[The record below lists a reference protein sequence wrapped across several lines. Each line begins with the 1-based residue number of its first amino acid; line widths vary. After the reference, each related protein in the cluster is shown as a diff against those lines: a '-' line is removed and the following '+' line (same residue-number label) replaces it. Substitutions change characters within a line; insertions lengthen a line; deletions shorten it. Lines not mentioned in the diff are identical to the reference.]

1 MKRDIKISLYAV
13 NERNTLSR
21 PIVELYVPRLVAQRY
36 PGSLMSAR
44 TVSLVALL
52 AAPLLTGCVT
62 TPGGVSEAEL
72 DRFEKTNRAIY
83 KFNKGVDTAVI
94 KPVTQGYRAVVP
106 GIARRGVSNALD
118 NVDEPLSFINAV
130 LQGKF
135 KVAFRAVDRF
145 MINST
150 FGVAGLFD
158 HATEMGLPKQEEDFG
173 QTLAAWGVG
182 SGPYIMLPLLG
193 PSTLRDTVGFGVDS
207 VTDPWP
213 KFQKHVAGLNGTERI
228 GVTAGEAI
236 DLRSRLID
244 TADPLLATAL
254 DEYATVRAAYLQQRL
269 SDIYDGD
276 PPEDD
281 FTPTFDDE
289 TPPHAMPGENA
300 ASEPA
305 DTLAPATDEAPMP
318 TPESDTGE
326 PKAETVTP

>member
-1 MKRDIKISLYAV
+1 
-13 NERNTLSR
+13 
-21 PIVELYVPRLVAQRY
+21 
-36 PGSLMSAR
+36 MSAR

-52 AAPLLTGCVT
+52 LAGCAT

-83 KFNKGVDTAVI
+83 KFNKGVDTAVL

-150 FGVAGLFD
+150 FGLGGLFD
-158 HATEMGLPKQEEDFG
+158 HASEMGLHKQEEDFG

-182 SGPYIMLPLLG
+182 SGPYVMLPLLG
-193 PSTLRDTVGFGVDS
+193 PSTLRDTVGFGVDT
-207 VTDPWP
+207 VTDPWS

-236 DLRSRLID
+236 DLRSRLVD

-254 DEYATVRAAYLQQRL
+254 DEYATVRAAFLQQRL
-269 SDIYDGD
+269 NDIYDGD

-281 FTPTFDDE
+281 FTPTFEDEAATAAHSESTPPEAAATPETPPAPPPLDE
-289 TPPHAMPGENA
+289 TPAVE
-300 ASEPA
+300 SA
-305 DTLAPATDEAPMP
+305 D
-318 TPESDTGE
+318 E
-326 PKAETVTP
+326 PKAEI

>member
-1 MKRDIKISLYAV
+1 
-13 NERNTLSR
+13 
-21 PIVELYVPRLVAQRY
+21 
-36 PGSLMSAR
+36 MSAR
-44 TVSLVALL
+44 ILSFTALI
-52 AAPLLTGCVT
+52 AAPLLAGCVT

-83 KFNKGVDTAVI
+83 SFNKGVDTAVI

-276 PPEDD
+276 PPEDN

-289 TPPHAMPGENA
+289 TPSGAVPSENVA
-300 ASEPA
+300 APEPA
-305 DTLAPATDEAPMP
+305 DAPAPTTDEAPA
-318 TPESDTGE
+318 PESETDE

>member
-1 MKRDIKISLYAV
+1 M
-13 NERNTLSR
+13 T
-21 PIVELYVPRLVAQRY
+21 
-36 PGSLMSAR
+36 AR

-52 AAPLLTGCVT
+52 AAPLLAGCVT

-83 KFNKGVDTAVI
+83 AFNKGVDTAVL

-135 KVAFRAVDRF
+135 KAAFRAVDRF

-158 HATEMGLPKQEEDFG
+158 HATEMGLHKQEEDFG

-289 TPPHAMPGENA
+289 PLPSAAAEPVDTPL
-300 ASEPA
+300 PA
-305 DTLAPATDEAPMP
+305 TEDAPAFT
-318 TPESDTGE
+318 SDTDE
-326 PKAETVTP
+326 PKAEAVAP

>member
-1 MKRDIKISLYAV
+1 MPARHLSLA
-13 NERNTLSR
+13 
-21 PIVELYVPRLVAQRY
+21 
-36 PGSLMSAR
+36 
-44 TVSLVALL
+44 ALL
-52 AAPLLTGCVT
+52 AVPLLAGCAT

-83 KFNKGVDTAVI
+83 KFNKGVDTAVL

-106 GIARRGVSNALD
+106 GVARRGVSNALD

-145 MINST
+145 LINST

-182 SGPYIMLPLLG
+182 SGPFIMLPLLG
-193 PSTLRDTVGFGVDS
+193 PSTLRDSVGFGVDS

-236 DLRSRLID
+236 DLRSRLVD

-269 SDIYDGD
+269 NDIYDGD

-281 FTPTFDDE
+281 FSDTFTHDSDDS
-289 TPPHAMPGENA
+289 A
-300 ASEPA
+300 PA
-305 DTLAPATDEAPMP
+305 DAPATSAEPAEAVA
-318 TPESDTGE
+318 TESVPQPDDASADE
-326 PKAETVTP
+326 PKAETTP

>member
-1 MKRDIKISLYAV
+1 MSVRVLSLAAM
-13 NERNTLSR
+13 
-21 PIVELYVPRLVAQRY
+21 I
-36 PGSLMSAR
+36 
-44 TVSLVALL
+44 
-52 AAPLLTGCVT
+52 AAPLLAGCVT

-72 DRFEKTNRAIY
+72 DRFEKTNRSIY

-135 KVAFRAVDRF
+135 KVAFRAADRF
-145 MINST
+145 LINST
-150 FGVAGLFD
+150 FGIAGLFD

-213 KFQKHVAGLNGTERI
+213 KFQKHVVGIDGTERI
-228 GVTAGEAI
+228 AVTAGEAI
-236 DLRSRLID
+236 DLRSRLVD

-281 FTPTFDDE
+281 FITPTFEDE
-289 TPPHAMPGENA
+289 ASPAASPENA
-300 ASEPA
+300 AEPVAGSETPE
-305 DTLAPATDEAPMP
+305 APAADEAPAAEYQ
-318 TPESDTGE
+318 TDE
-326 PKAETVTP
+326 PKAQTTAL

>member
-1 MKRDIKISLYAV
+1 M
-13 NERNTLSR
+13 NEMDCKALPRNST
-21 PIVELYVPRLVAQRY
+21 VFRLVAQRD
-36 PGSLMSAR
+36 PGNPMSVRVLSLAAMI
-44 TVSLVALL
+44 
-52 AAPLLTGCVT
+52 AAPLLAGCVA

-72 DRFEKTNRAIY
+72 DRFEKTNRSIY

-135 KVAFRAVDRF
+135 KVAFRAADRF
-145 MINST
+145 LINST
-150 FGVAGLFD
+150 FGIAGLFD

-193 PSTLRDTVGFGVDS
+193 PSTLRDAFGFGVDS

-213 KFQKHVAGLNGTERI
+213 KFQKHVAGLDGTERI
-228 GVTAGEAI
+228 AVTAGEAI
-236 DLRSRLID
+236 DLRSRLVD

-281 FTPTFDDE
+281 FITPTFEDESSPTAEPVAGSETPEAPAADE
-289 TPPHAMPGENA
+289 TPA
-300 ASEPA
+300 AEYQ
-305 DTLAPATDEAPMP
+305 TD
-318 TPESDTGE
+318 E
-326 PKAETVTP
+326 PKAETATP

>member
-1 MKRDIKISLYAV
+1 M
-13 NERNTLSR
+13 T
-21 PIVELYVPRLVAQRY
+21 
-36 PGSLMSAR
+36 AR

-52 AAPLLTGCVT
+52 AAPLLAGCVT

-83 KFNKGVDTAVI
+83 AFNKGVDTAVL

-135 KVAFRAVDRF
+135 KAAFRAVDRF

-158 HATEMGLPKQEEDFG
+158 HATEMGLHKQEEDFG

-289 TPPHAMPGENA
+289 PLPSAA
-300 ASEPA
+300 ASQPVDTPLPA
-305 DTLAPATDEAPMP
+305 TEDAPAP
-318 TPESDTGE
+318 TSDTDE
-326 PKAETVTP
+326 PKAEAIAP

>member
-1 MKRDIKISLYAV
+1 M
-13 NERNTLSR
+13 T
-21 PIVELYVPRLVAQRY
+21 
-36 PGSLMSAR
+36 AR

-52 AAPLLTGCVT
+52 AAPLLAGCVT

-83 KFNKGVDTAVI
+83 AFNKGVDTAVL

-118 NVDEPLSFINAV
+118 NIDEPLSFINAV

-135 KVAFRAVDRF
+135 KAAFRAVDRF

-158 HATEMGLPKQEEDFG
+158 HATEMGLHKQEEDFG

-289 TPPHAMPGENA
+289 PLPSAAAEPVDTPL
-300 ASEPA
+300 PA
-305 DTLAPATDEAPMP
+305 TEDAPAP
-318 TPESDTGE
+318 TSDTDE
-326 PKAETVTP
+326 PKAEAVAP

>member
-1 MKRDIKISLYAV
+1 
-13 NERNTLSR
+13 
-21 PIVELYVPRLVAQRY
+21 
-36 PGSLMSAR
+36 MSAR
-44 TVSLVALL
+44 TVSLVAFL
-52 AAPLLTGCVT
+52 AAPLLAGCVT

-83 KFNKGVDTAVI
+83 SFNKGVDTAVL

-135 KVAFRAVDRF
+135 KVAFRAADRF
-145 MINST
+145 LINST
-150 FGVAGLFD
+150 FGLAGLFD
-158 HATEMGLPKQEEDFG
+158 HATEMGLTKQEEDFG

-213 KFQKHVAGLNGTERI
+213 KFQKDVASLSGTERL

-236 DLRSRLID
+236 DLRSRLVD

-269 SDIYDGD
+269 HDIYDGD
-276 PPEDD
+276 PPEDN

-289 TPPHAMPGENA
+289 TPPAAAPSEDAA
-300 ASEPA
+300 ASES
-305 DTLAPATDEAPMP
+305 ATDEAPA
-318 TPESDTGE
+318 TESDTDE

>member
-1 MKRDIKISLYAV
+1 M
-13 NERNTLSR
+13 T
-21 PIVELYVPRLVAQRY
+21 
-36 PGSLMSAR
+36 AR
-44 TVSLVALL
+44 TVSLFALL
-52 AAPLLTGCVT
+52 AAAPLLAGCVT

-83 KFNKGVDTAVI
+83 KFNKGVDTVVL

-106 GIARRGVSNALD
+106 GVARRGVSNALD

-150 FGVAGLFD
+150 FGLAGLFD

-193 PSTLRDTVGFGVDS
+193 PSTLRDTVGFGVDT
-207 VTDPWP
+207 VTDPWS
-213 KFQKHVAGLNGTERI
+213 KFQKHVAGLNGTERL

-236 DLRSRLID
+236 DLRSRLVD

-269 SDIYDGD
+269 HDIYDGD
-276 PPEDD
+276 PPEDN

-289 TPPHAMPGENA
+289 TPHAAPSDSAA
-300 ASEPA
+300 ASDPA
-305 DTLAPATDEAPMP
+305 DAPAPPADKTPAPQADP
-318 TPESDTGE
+318 AQPE
-326 PKAETVTP
+326 PKTVTP

>member
-1 MKRDIKISLYAV
+1 M
-13 NERNTLSR
+13 T
-21 PIVELYVPRLVAQRY
+21 
-36 PGSLMSAR
+36 AR

-52 AAPLLTGCVT
+52 AASLLAGCVT

-83 KFNKGVDTAVI
+83 AFNKGVDTAVL

-135 KVAFRAVDRF
+135 KAAFRAVDRF

-158 HATEMGLPKQEEDFG
+158 HATEMGLHKQEEDFG

-289 TPPHAMPGENA
+289 PLPSAAAEPVDTPL
-300 ASEPA
+300 PA
-305 DTLAPATDEAPMP
+305 TEDAPAFT
-318 TPESDTGE
+318 SDTDE
-326 PKAETVTP
+326 PKAEAVAP

>member
-1 MKRDIKISLYAV
+1 
-13 NERNTLSR
+13 
-21 PIVELYVPRLVAQRY
+21 
-36 PGSLMSAR
+36 MSAR
-44 TVSLVALL
+44 IAALIAL
-52 AAPLLTGCVT
+52 AAAPLLAGCVT
-62 TPGGVSEAEL
+62 APGGVSEAEL

-118 NVDEPLSFINAV
+118 NVDEPLSLINAV

-135 KVAFRAVDRF
+135 KAAFRAVDRF

-193 PSTLRDTVGFGVDS
+193 PSTLRDTVGFGVDT
-207 VTDPWP
+207 VTDPWS
-213 KFQKHVAGLNGTERI
+213 KFQKHVAGLDSTQRL
-228 GVTAGEAI
+228 GVTGGEVI
-236 DLRSRLID
+236 DLRSRLVD

-276 PPEDD
+276 PPEDN
-281 FTPTFDDE
+281 FTPSFEDE
-289 TPPHAMPGENA
+289 AAPAVPADTAEEPEP

-305 DTLAPATDEAPMP
+305 PEATP
-318 TPESDTGE
+318 TNSTGDSTTIEPEFETG
-326 PKAETVTP
+326 AF

>member
-1 MKRDIKISLYAV
+1 MFTRALAV
-13 NERNTLSR
+13 L
-21 PIVELYVPRLVAQRY
+21 
-36 PGSLMSAR
+36 
-44 TVSLVALL
+44 ALTAT
-52 AAPLLTGCVT
+52 AACAT

-83 KFNKGVDTAVI
+83 KFNKGVDGAI
-94 KPVTQGYRAVVP
+94 LKPVTQGYRAVVP

-135 KVAFRAVDRF
+135 KAAFRAADRF
-145 MINST
+145 LVNST
-150 FGVAGLFD
+150 LGIGGLFD
-158 HATEMGLPKQEEDFG
+158 HATDMGLPKQEEDFG

-182 SGPYIMLPLLG
+182 SGPFIMLPLLG
-193 PSTLRDTVGFGVDS
+193 PSTLRDTVGFGVDT

-213 KFQKHVAGLNGTERI
+213 MFQKDVIGLNGMERL

-269 SDIYDGD
+269 NDIYDGD
-276 PPEDD
+276 PPEDN
-281 FTPTFDDE
+281 FVPTFEDE
-289 TPPHAMPGENA
+289 SA
-300 ASEPA
+300 PA
-305 DTLAPATDEAPMP
+305 DTPAATDEPVPADAPP
-318 TPESDTGE
+318 AESDAAPVAGSDE
-326 PKAETVTP
+326 PVLETVATP

>member
-1 MKRDIKISLYAV
+1 M
-13 NERNTLSR
+13 T
-21 PIVELYVPRLVAQRY
+21 
-36 PGSLMSAR
+36 AR

-52 AAPLLTGCVT
+52 AAPLLAGCVT

-83 KFNKGVDTAVI
+83 AFNKGVDTAVL

-135 KVAFRAVDRF
+135 KAAFRAVDRF

-158 HATEMGLPKQEEDFG
+158 HATEMGLHKQEEDFG

-289 TPPHAMPGENA
+289 PLPSAAAEPVDTPL
-300 ASEPA
+300 PA
-305 DTLAPATDEAPMP
+305 TEKAPAP
-318 TPESDTGE
+318 TSDTDE
-326 PKAETVTP
+326 PKAEAVAP

>member
-1 MKRDIKISLYAV
+1 M
-13 NERNTLSR
+13 T
-21 PIVELYVPRLVAQRY
+21 
-36 PGSLMSAR
+36 AR

-52 AAPLLTGCVT
+52 AAPLLAGCVT

-83 KFNKGVDTAVI
+83 AFNKGVDTAVL

-135 KVAFRAVDRF
+135 KAAFRAVDRF

-158 HATEMGLPKQEEDFG
+158 HATEMGLHKQEEDFG

-289 TPPHAMPGENA
+289 PLPSAAAEPVDTPL
-300 ASEPA
+300 PA
-305 DTLAPATDEAPMP
+305 TEDAPAST
-318 TPESDTGE
+318 SDTDE
-326 PKAETVTP
+326 PKAEAVAP

>member
-1 MKRDIKISLYAV
+1 M
-13 NERNTLSR
+13 T
-21 PIVELYVPRLVAQRY
+21 
-36 PGSLMSAR
+36 AR

-52 AAPLLTGCVT
+52 AAPLLAGCVT

-83 KFNKGVDTAVI
+83 AFNKGVDTAVL

-135 KVAFRAVDRF
+135 KAAFRAVDRF

-158 HATEMGLPKQEEDFG
+158 HASEMGLHKQEEDFG

-236 DLRSRLID
+236 DLRSRLVD

-276 PPEDD
+276 PPEDY

-289 TPPHAMPGENA
+289 PPPSA
-300 ASEPA
+300 AAEPA
-305 DTLAPATDEAPMP
+305 DAPLPTTEEAPASTSYTD
-318 TPESDTGE
+318 E
-326 PKAETVTP
+326 PKAESVAP